1 MISLREIS
9 DSLLH
14 LFFPHICN
22 GCGNDMLNK
31 ESNLCIRCL
40 ERLPATGFETQ
51 ADNPVEKKFWGR
63 MPLQYG
69 MAQYYFTPQSLLQ
82 HLMH

>member
-1 MISLREIS
+1 MR
-9 DSLLH
+9 
-14 LFFPHICN
+14 
-22 GCGNDMLNK
+22 
-31 ESNLCIRCL
+31 CI
-40 ERLPATGFETQ
+40 ERLPATGFEIQ